1 MLRPATD
8 ADFLAFY
15 GKEPP
20 EIWLGIVHEEYGRV
34 TGIGVVVWNEWGK
47 AMGFVDRK
55 APLSPLTMQRAVK
68 RVFQALREAK
78 EPAIYVTCDHR
89 IPKAAYWLERLG
101 FKPMPDNPEVWEA
114 VL

>member
-8 ADFLAFY
+8 DDFLAFY

-34 TGIGVVVWNEWGK
+34 IGFGRVVWNDWGK

-55 APLSPLTMQRAVK
+55 APLSPFTMHRAAK
-68 RVFQALREAK
+68 RMFKALKEVG
-78 EPAIYVTCDHR
+78 EPAIYVACDER
-89 IPKAAYWLERLG
+89 FPRAAHWLNRLG
-101 FKPMPDNPEVWEA
+101 FKPMSDNPEVWEA